1 MSFTAKAFHKATI
14 SNTAKSLTDMGFT
27 AAELAGV
34 HKIQISIETDDVR
47 YLCVFGGTAPTATDG
62 HKLQR
67 DNVYIL
73 HLGNIPD
80 FKLIRITTDA
90 TVQVSVGN

>member
-14 SNTAKSLTDMGFT
+14 SSTAKSLTDMGFT
-27 AAELAGV
+27 ASELAGISKV
-34 HKIQISIETDDVR
+34 QVSIESDDVR
-47 YLCVFGGTAPTATDG
+47 YLCVLGGSSPTATDG
-62 HKLQR
+62 HKLLK

-73 HLGNIPD
+73 DLGNVLD
-80 FKLIRITTDA
+80 FKLIRITNDA